1 MAKTFVEREHTENT
15 LNLLLLPNMSE
26 WSDHKFDCISDIVA
40 YRPVPTISRGTS
52 REEEATPFRDDK
64 GSC

>member
-1 MAKTFVEREHTENT
+1 
-15 LNLLLLPNMSE
+15 LLLLPNMLE